1 MKGSEL
7 MRQAQAQ
14 AEADAVTGHAWKSG
28 GYVPPSKRGTMEKTQ
43 MQQMPI
49 DTSDMSLFPSLG
61 GGDTKAAAQPQT
73 QAVNFKAMMEA
84 RIEEDRQEEIR
95 GKQKR
100 TADIFK
106 MTQDQLEWIGF
117 DVLPVPDRN
126 NPDEIAEALEAFH
139 AGQIELEKRSIAAEG
154 FHPAGYDDGFEMDTH
169 LIPSRRYPCACPTR
183 GRSNVVTPMP
193 ASASAASASSEGE
206 EEQEPWSEY
215 EDDE

>member
-7 MRQAQAQ
+7 MRQAQA
-14 AEADAVTGHAWKSG
+14 AITGQAWKTG
-28 GYVPPSKRGTMEKTQ
+28 GYVPPSKRGAAEKLQVT
-43 MQQMPI
+43 I
-49 DTSDMSLFPSLG
+49 DSSDMSLFPSLG

-73 QAVNFKAMMEA
+73 QTVNFKAMMDA

-117 DVLPVPDRN
+117 DVLPVPNRN
-126 NPDEIAEALEAFH
+126 NPDEIAAALSTFH

-169 LIPSRRYPCACPTR
+169 LIPSRRSPISEIEPRT
-183 GRSNVVTPMP
+183 NVVTPMQV
-193 ASASAASASSEGE
+193 ALRAE
-206 EEQEPWSEY
+206 EEEEAELWSDY
-215 EDDE
+215 DDE

>member
-1 MKGSEL
+1 MK
-7 MRQAQAQ
+7 QAQVALKGP
-14 AEADAVTGHAWKSG
+14 AWTSTGG
-28 GYVPPSKRGTMEKTQ
+28 GYVPPSKRGAMEKTQ
-43 MQQMPI
+43 MQQIPI

-169 LIPSRRYPCACPTR
+169 LIPSRRCSSAVAVTS
-183 GRSNVVTPMP
+183 RSNVVTPMP
-193 ASASAASASSEGE
+193 ASASASSEAEAESEGE